1 MRRQSYAGQGILR
14 ADTNDT
20 TWPPAHAASS
30 PDSTDVA
37 GEPTETSEV
46 IKPRP
51 LGRKSL
57 GRRVSFNPKAH
68 IRPYVKDSQWQ
79 SSDESSMSV
88 EGGGSLQRA
97 RGMELRSAGKKFEL
111 PDLSSVRRT
120 SGQYDFS
127 LSPGGPAHKSES
139 SIESES
145 THDASYE
152 EDLRAPAED
161 RNTSYESRATEL
173 SADMLEDSALDEQ
186 APAAEETPSSPPR
199 TPPSSQTKRM
209 PRDSI
214 AVFFDNPRKTT
225 PQKRPFHEAM
235 PADED
240 AESNADI
247 EIVDAPRTITDSPAL
262 VPKPFSEEGEEW
274 PGYPTVEAPAE
285 SPTKS
290 PSVRPATPV
299 RRNSEQPPHIAE
311 LSYDFNDDNSINISV
326 EADASHDFGYLA
338 MDTSSPART
347 ARPLLFPS
355 PHLSRRSRLAQ
366 VYDDTIAGFFPKG
379 SPAKPASDAQG
390 RIQPPTPRQGQPQHQ
405 REHETDDE
413 GSSSSDE
420 DSIAFPATYA
430 SRTKQADQFDD
441 TIAGFFANPPYK
453 AVSAEENSE
462 SDSLASSLEPR
473 PQIPPSPAL
482 APYEQVVSSPC
493 LLPYEQVSLAPS
505 SPQISAGRKF
515 AMEDNDDTIGMFF
528 KGGDAT
534 GNQDASGHGASN
546 ENEATRMD
554 TISGVGRGSLKRPE
568 HHDDDDTAQ
577 SEDMMSLGTPT
588 QSAAERRRSSLR
600 SSRQSPGSP
609 SPATATPTSPQSARG
624 GSPARKIARLDSPPP
639 KSPARKVARLDSPP
653 PKSPKR
659 KTPAKSP
666 KGKRSSTPTTQRF
679 TPTEMVASP
688 TPSVPDSAPAAERGT
703 MDVDDAASLAGDNE
717 AEDDLK
723 NANLSMGDVSVMEE
737 SKPVRT
743 VREFLQLTGIW
754 FQDNVATTT
763 GYRRDTNAYLPREE
777 TPHELDYHRAAVLWD
792 TELEVVEFGCRE
804 LQQAIEGMRN
814 EVARA
819 EAEAEANPPPIFF
832 DVCEGTVQEHAELSR
847 QLKETRTY
855 ARTAAKEEWRAWRT
869 GLMSSVEEYFGSI
882 ALEPL
887 RSDEQRLRD
896 CATRVDAMH
905 AAAVEAVAAT
915 RKEITQVKQRLSD
928 EDRRLAERREALQ
941 RKREEQAKMV
951 AELQRE
957 CERVQE
963 LTAQEERKEKA
974 LQEEKVQ
981 LRMRIADAE
990 NLCKNLMVFDPE
1002 EMSSLRGEYKLLASM
1017 FPWTSER
1024 VEAGL
1029 HVLVYDNVVQVE
1041 LGKAQDGECAVELRL
1056 AEEKSPLSTI
1066 GAPTEHPVIR
1076 DLGRDK
1082 IMQIL
1087 MLEQERTTPC
1097 KGGRDFERVTTRV
1110 AALWNALRRFQSEV
1124 DLARE
1129 TLVLEHV
1136 PFDETI
1142 LDTDVSASPSLPSP
1156 SLPAPST
1163 LSSSSSLP
1171 PAEQNFHRLTPRSP
1185 VRATAT
1191 FFSRARR
1198 TRFTVTVGI
1207 PTDSDGGQALDP
1219 WSPWTWNVDV
1229 EYGDVDVARVLRVCA
1244 DVGGGDGKSGAL
1256 AEILARVER
1265 VGA

>member
-1 MRRQSYAGQGILR
+1 MDRSTRRQSYAGQGILR

-30 PDSTDVA
+30 PDSEDGP
-37 GEPTETSEV
+37 GELNETCEI

-51 LGRKSL
+51 LVRKSL

-79 SSDESSMSV
+79 SSDESSLSA

-97 RGMELRSAGKKFEL
+97 RGMDLRAAGKKFEL

-127 LSPGGPAHKSES
+127 LSPGGPAQKSET

-186 APAAEETPSSPPR
+186 APAAEETPSSPPH
-199 TPPSSQTKRM
+199 TPPNAKTKRM

-240 AESNADI
+240 AERNADI
-247 EIVDAPRTITDSPAL
+247 ETVDAPQTITDSPAL
-262 VPKPFSEEGEEW
+262 TSQPSSEEGEGW
-274 PGYPTVEAPAE
+274 PGYPTAEAPAE
-285 SPTKS
+285 SPTKP
-290 PSVRPATPV
+290 PSVRPAAPV

-311 LSYDFNDDNSINISV
+311 LSYDFNDDDSINISV
-326 EADASHDFGYLA
+326 EPDASVDFGYLA

-390 RIQPPTPRQGQPQHQ
+390 RIQPPTPRQDQTQNQGERQ
-405 REHETDDE
+405 TDDE
-413 GSSSSDE
+413 SSSCSDDE
-420 DSIAFPATYA
+420 SIEFPASYA

-441 TIAGFFANPPYK
+441 TIAGFFANPPSK
-453 AVSAEENSE
+453 AASEGENSE
-462 SDSLASSLEPR
+462 SGSLASCQESR
-473 PQIPPSPAL
+473 AQVPPSPAL
-482 APYEQVVSSPC
+482 VPYEQAVSSPC
-493 LLPYEQVSLAPS
+493 LLPYEQVSLAPE
-505 SPQISAGRKF
+505 SPQIGAGRKF

-534 GNQDASGHGASN
+534 GNQNASGRGASN
-546 ENEATRMD
+546 ENDSSRMG
-554 TISGVGRGSLKRPE
+554 TIGGVGRGSLNRPE

-577 SEDMMSLGTPT
+577 SEDMVFSATPT

-600 SSRQSPGSP
+600 SASRQSPASP
-609 SPATATPTSPQSARG
+609 SPAIAATPTSPQSARR
-624 GSPARKIARLDSPPP
+624 GSPARKVPRLDSPPP

-659 KTPAKSP
+659 RTPSKSP
-666 KGKRSSTPTTQRF
+666 KRKRSSTPTTQPV
-679 TPTEMVASP
+679 THTELFASP
-688 TPSVPDSAPAAERGT
+688 APSVPDSAPAAERGT
-703 MDVDDAASLAGDNE
+703 MDVDDGVSLAGDNE

-763 GYRRDTNAYLPREE
+763 GYRRDTNAYLPRDE

-804 LQQAIEGMRN
+804 LQQAIDGMRD

-887 RSDEQRLRD
+887 REDEQRLRD
-896 CATRVDAMH
+896 FAVRVDSMH
-905 AAAVEAVAAT
+905 AAAVDAVAAT

-941 RKREEQAKMV
+941 RKREEQATMV

-957 CERVQE
+957 CERIQE

-974 LQEEKVQ
+974 LEDEKVQ

-990 NLCKNLMVFDPE
+990 SLCKNLMVFDPE
-1002 EMSSLRGEYKLLASM
+1002 EMASLRG
-1017 FPWTSER
+1017 
-1024 VEAGL
+1024 G
-1029 HVLVYDNVVQVE
+1029 
-1041 LGKAQDGECAVELRL
+1041 
-1056 AEEKSPLSTI
+1056 
-1066 GAPTEHPVIR
+1066 
-1076 DLGRDK
+1076 
-1082 IMQIL
+1082 
-1087 MLEQERTTPC
+1087 
-1097 KGGRDFERVTTRV
+1097 
-1110 AALWNALRRFQSEV
+1110 
-1124 DLARE
+1124 
-1129 TLVLEHV
+1129 
-1136 PFDETI
+1136 
-1142 LDTDVSASPSLPSP
+1142 
-1156 SLPAPST
+1156 
-1163 LSSSSSLP
+1163 
-1171 PAEQNFHRLTPRSP
+1171 
-1185 VRATAT
+1185 
-1191 FFSRARR
+1191 FS
-1198 TRFTVTVGI
+1198 
-1207 PTDSDGGQALDP
+1207 
-1219 WSPWTWNVDV
+1219 
-1229 EYGDVDVARVLRVCA
+1229 
-1244 DVGGGDGKSGAL
+1244 
-1256 AEILARVER
+1256 
-1265 VGA
+1265 